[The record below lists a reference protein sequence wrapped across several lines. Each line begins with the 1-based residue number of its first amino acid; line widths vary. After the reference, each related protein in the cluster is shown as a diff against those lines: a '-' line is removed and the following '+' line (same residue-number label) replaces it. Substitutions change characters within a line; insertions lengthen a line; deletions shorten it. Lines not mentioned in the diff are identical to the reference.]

1 MDFSKIQSFK
11 NLAKKEEIYVDIE
24 KDTIIYKIAFVSI
37 VSAALL
43 LIHYVH
49 YMDIHYTN
57 TVLVRFLQFSAIF
70 FIIFNI
76 ALYLGYEMYNV
87 LFLFFLVMSTPY
99 LYHFLNKLMEFT
111 MNFSFKTVKGRIYI
125 LTSFL
130 FAIAVFLIIKQIAFS

>member
-11 NLAKKEEIYVDIE
+11 NLAKKEEIYVEIE

-76 ALYLGYEMYNV
+76 ALYLGYEICR
-87 LFLFFLVMSTPY
+87 F
-99 LYHFLNKLMEFT
+99 
-111 MNFSFKTVKGRIYI
+111 
-125 LTSFL
+125 
-130 FAIAVFLIIKQIAFS
+130 